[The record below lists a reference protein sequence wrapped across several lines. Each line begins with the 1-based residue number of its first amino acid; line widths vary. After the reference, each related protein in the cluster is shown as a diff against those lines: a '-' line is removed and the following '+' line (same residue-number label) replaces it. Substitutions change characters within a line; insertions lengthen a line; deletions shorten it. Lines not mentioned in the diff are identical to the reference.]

1 MKRNSKERWNR
12 EERKKKI
19 WETLKKRER
28 ERTGY
33 VKERKIVKASLYE
46 KIRKKEIW
54 ERLKVER
61 ERESESG
68 KRKKWKDTPK
78 RYKSKR
84 KRRRKR
90 RNKEECA
97 TEWKNGDSECTKK
110 IKNLVRMVKVV
121 FLNKRERETEK
132 WVLVSSLRKNVSA
145 MRIWTRHT
153 HMWSR
158 THAHTHP
165 HTHTHVVAHTCFAR
179 LTCTLCTLS
188 CLLYT

>member
-1 MKRNSKERWNR
+1 M
-12 EERKKKI
+12 RK
-19 WETLKKRER
+19 
-28 ERTGY
+28 
-33 VKERKIVKASLYE
+33 VKSR
-46 KIRKKEIW
+46 
-54 ERLKVER
+54 ER

-121 FLNKRERETEK
+121 FLNKREREREVSVGFVATEK
-132 WVLVSSLRKNVSA
+132 R
-145 MRIWTRHT
+145 
-153 HMWSR
+153 
-158 THAHTHP
+158 
-165 HTHTHVVAHTCFAR
+165 
-179 LTCTLCTLS
+179 
-188 CLLYT
+188 